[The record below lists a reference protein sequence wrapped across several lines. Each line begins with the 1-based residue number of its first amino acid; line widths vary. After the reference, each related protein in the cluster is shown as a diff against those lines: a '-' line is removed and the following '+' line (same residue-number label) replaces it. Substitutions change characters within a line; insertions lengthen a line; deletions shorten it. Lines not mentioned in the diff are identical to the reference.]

1 VWRFHPAWEL
11 GLRSDELAVNK
22 PEVHEGE
29 TEPEAAAARL
39 RETTLMLAYKPSHN
53 QTYRI
58 QFSRQSSAGEAA
70 SEVFAHTASNVVQL
84 QLVIG
89 FGAHGAHSF

>member
-1 VWRFHPAWEL
+1 MWRFHPAWEL

-22 PEVHEGE
+22 PEEHEEGI
-29 TEPEAAAARL
+29 EAAAARL

-58 QFSRQSSAGEAA
+58 QFSRQSSAGEMA
-70 SEVFAHTASNVVQL
+70 SDVFAHTASNVVQL